1 MYLQSTTGVGA
12 GTETPNLSQ
21 TPFGLGGLGGLAG
34 LGNLGMGSH
43 NFMEMQQ
50 NMQREVS
57 YLRTYQWWYIEWITY
72 SSWWITILK
81 IFWNCN
87 QCVFTF

>member
-1 MYLQSTTGVGA
+1 MTYIYIYVMYMYLQSTTGGGA

-57 YLRTYQWWYIEWITY
+57 YLRTYQ
-72 SSWWITILK
+72 
-81 IFWNCN
+81 
-87 QCVFTF
+87 